1 MANTETDMKSLAS
14 LLLLCIGLSGCVV
27 VPVDP
32 VPGVYVA
39 PPPIYVQP
47 SVRYYYYRDWRHRR

>member
-1 MANTETDMKSLAS
+1 MKSLAS

-39 PPPIYVQP
+39 PPPFYVQP